1 MLRKHYALRTAKF
14 CLDGYMPLPTTAVSQ
29 RLTRNFTQK
38 FPLQCSRVRSAS
50 SCPPAW
56 SYNSSHF
63 RLRPCIFAVLCCCNL
78 PGSPGTAASFMAAG
92 RGCEN
97 SFVLRTFTHR
107 CKSKRQCHCRE
118 LLENTL
124 SSSIPPNLGL
134 GASHSLCR
142 FSVLFCFKSHF
153 AAWLKN
159 SLGTYT
165 LLQHIPK
172 QHVKVHKR

>member
-1 MLRKHYALRTAKF
+1 MLRKHYALRPAKF
-14 CLDGYMPLPTTAVSQ
+14 CLDGYMPLPTTALSQ
-29 RLTRNFTQK
+29 RVTRNFRQK
-38 FPLQCSRVRSAS
+38 FPLRCSRVRSAS

-63 RLRPCIFAVLCCCNL
+63 RLRPCIFAVLCCSNL

-107 CKSKRQCHCRE
+107 CKRKRQRATAESCLRRGCHLQF
-118 LLENTL
+118 LL
-124 SSSIPPNLGL
+124 IWGL

-142 FSVLFCFKSHF
+142 FSVLFLF
-153 AAWLKN
+153 
-159 SLGTYT
+159 
-165 LLQHIPK
+165 
-172 QHVKVHKR
+172 